1 MERNL
6 LNIKFINVAVNA
18 FRLKGG
24 SWMSLKSK
32 LKVESVGIFAA
43 FIFYAIAGIIC
54 FAVLAIVDFSLVHI
68 GIIGILS
75 LITAY
80 GLLRMKKW
88 SVFLVTILF
97 FPAITFGASILYAS
111 VIRETFYPSVD
122 VLLFH
127 LALIVYLILT
137 LIALIYVVAVRKDF
151 K

>member
-18 FRLKGG
+18 FRSKGG

-32 LKVESVGIFAA
+32 LKVESVGMFAA
-43 FIFYAIAGIIC
+43 FLFYAIAGIIC

-80 GLLRMKKW
+80 GLFKNRVW
-88 SVFLVTILF
+88 SLWVVIMLF
-97 FPAITFGASILYAS
+97 FIATTFSAYTLYSAF
-111 VIRETFYPSVD
+111 EKNLLLD
-122 VLLFH
+122 VSMI
-127 LALIVYLILT
+127 AYLIFT
-137 LIALIYVVAVRKDF
+137 WVFTAYTAAKRKALES
-151 K
+151 